1 MSFRFVQRLN
11 AAPDGRAVN
20 VFGSDPRV
28 AKVLLDA
35 GAKVD
40 LDYMG
45 SSEFENGIAIKSGNR
60 IATAAKG
67 LKIVTQ
73 KLVRPTYSE
82 DVHFVCTDEQVEG
95 VLPEWHEWAKS
106 PRSIEPTAYFKDDSR
121 DSMGTADD
129 SVVGWWAMDED
140 LIWTR
145 QTEVAENI
153 LGAFVTLA
161 SQEA

>member
-11 AAPDGRAVN
+11 AAPDGRMVN

-45 SSEFENGIAIKSGNR
+45 SSEFESGIAIESGNR
-60 IATAAKG
+60 IATAAKK

-73 KLVRPTYSE
+73 TLVRPSYSE
-82 DVHFVCTDEQVEG
+82 NVHFVCTDEQVED
-95 VLPEWHEWAKS
+95 VLPEWHEWSKAPQS
-106 PRSIEPTAYFKDDSR
+106 MEPTGYFRDDSS
-121 DSMGTADD
+121 DSMGGDD
-129 SVVGWWAMDED
+129 IVGWWAMDED

-145 QTEVAENI
+145 QIDVAENI

-161 SQEA
+161 SKEA

>member
-20 VFGSDPRV
+20 AFGSDPRV

-45 SSEFENGIAIKSGNR
+45 SSEFESGIAIKSGNR
-60 IATAAKG
+60 LATVAKD

-73 KLVRPTYSE
+73 TLVRPTYSE

-95 VLPEWHEWAKS
+95 TLPEWHEWSKA
-106 PRSIEPTAYFKDDSR
+106 PRSIEPTGYFKDDSR
-121 DSMGTADD
+121 DSMGGDNI
-129 SVVGWWAMDED
+129 VGWWAMDED

-145 QTEVAENI
+145 QTDVAENI

-161 SQEA
+161 SKEA